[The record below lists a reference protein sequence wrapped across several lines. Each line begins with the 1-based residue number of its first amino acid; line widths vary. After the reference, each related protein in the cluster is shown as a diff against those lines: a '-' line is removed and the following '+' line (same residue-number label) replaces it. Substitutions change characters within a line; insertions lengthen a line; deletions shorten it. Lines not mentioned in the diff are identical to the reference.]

1 MIRPV
6 PGRRLALVAAAS
18 VLALGLAACGG
29 DDGGNDGGSA
39 TGTTTT
45 TETPVRGSD
54 SIKITYQD
62 YGYVVSGPLT
72 SGGTIELKNA
82 GKEFHMIHA
91 IKLKRGKTLED
102 LQAVLKKA
110 AGGEEAVATEAAPT
124 TTTGGRGGQQDDPFA
139 DLGQDVGLPSNI
151 MGPGAKAAVTV
162 PGLDPGTYAIVCL
175 IPTEGDGVPH
185 FAKGMVNQFQVG
197 EGATPPTPT
206 ADATYKVSKGNAVEG
221 PATLTAGEHTIKF
234 EAVGEGAGDLEP
246 GIGRLKRGTTFSALD
261 KAMTDLFKGE
271 APPPQGAADKVPGT
285 IIFGGGDLNEVTS
298 YYLRVTLASGNWFI
312 VAEDGDDEDDPAVP
326 KELLSIKVA

>member
-1 MIRPV
+1 
-6 PGRRLALVAAAS
+6 LAS

-29 DDGGNDGGSA
+29 NDGGNDGENA

-45 TETPVRGSD
+45 TEPPVKGSD

-91 IKLKRGKTLED
+91 IKLEKGKTLED
-102 LQAVLKKA
+102 LQAVLQQA
-110 AGGEEAVATEAAPT
+110 AGGEEAAASDGAPT
-124 TTTGGRGGQQDDPFA
+124 ETTGGGGDGQQDDPFA
-139 DLGQDVGLPSNI
+139 ALGEDVGLPSNV

-162 PGLDPGTYAIVCL
+162 PGLDPGTYAIVCF
-175 IPTEGDGVPH
+175 IPTEGEGVPH
-185 FAKGMVNQFQVG
+185 FVKGMVSQFQVA
-197 EGATPPTPT
+197 EGPTPATPT
-206 ADATYKVSKGNAVEG
+206 ADVTYKVSKGNAVEG

-246 GIGRLKRGTTFSALD
+246 GIGRLKRGATFAGLD
-261 KAMTDLFKGE
+261 KALADVFEGE

-285 IIFGGGDLNEVTS
+285 VIFGGGNLNEVTS
-298 YYLRVTLASGNWFI
+298 YYLRVTLAAGNWFI